1 MLCIMLETEL
11 GHPACLS
18 GFCKCLIIPLGWV
31 VNENSNTSS
40 LFQIGEMG
48 DVIRYLCSNSVYLE
62 ACTKPCFFKHKR
74 NQKKKKKSSFSYPLL
89 QMSFGQ
95 HPNSKLM
102 PVFCQNHTIIR
113 LCSNFLLLLGALLFP
128 LHLSFF
134 FSPTATNMLTTPLK
148 QHSAQAL
155 RCRAAESLKNTQS
168 AFCGEWGG
176 GQWHMLNAPYRLLKW
191 KMPLNYL
198 FHKSLGQL

>member
-74 NQKKKKKSSFSYPLL
+74 NQKKKKKAHFPTLYSKCPLVNTPTQNWCQYFAKTTQL
-89 QMSFGQ
+89 SDSVQTF
-95 HPNSKLM
+95 
-102 PVFCQNHTIIR
+102 FCFWE
-113 LCSNFLLLLGALLFP
+113 LCYSLYTLAFFFP
-128 LHLSFF
+128 LQQQTC
-134 FSPTATNMLTTPLK
+134 SPHPWNNIQPR
-148 QHSAQAL
+148 H
-155 RCRAAESLKNTQS
+155 CGAEQ
-168 AFCGEWGG
+168 
-176 GQWHMLNAPYRLLKW
+176 LNP
-191 KMPLNYL
+191 
-198 FHKSLGQL
+198 